1 MKKHFF
7 TLSFSLF
14 LTAISFAQV
23 VSGSVKD
30 EDGEAFRGATIRLKG
45 STKVITANADGSF
58 KYTLNKPTDT
68 LIVSIPGFGERSIAA
83 IDFLKE
89 KNPLSIVMRET
100 HSAPVLSEKIMM
112 YESMKMDK
120 AAFADDRV
128 VSMGAAKIVAP
139 KAYAMD
145 MRASKSK
152 KPMPIGNIVTKTN
165 GSFIMKQDALRQQIN
180 LAVPKAEANFFKELN
195 ANDKKDLLKKTAD
208 EAKSE
213 DEPEAG
219 KLTAGE
225 WNDLKNWDFWKKS
238 LDKEFKQYVS
248 DWQYNFTEKY
258 DIILR
263 GSDDQPV
270 ADAVILLKNKKR
282 ETVWT
287 TRTNNLGQA
296 VLFEKSFN
304 KTQEGDYLAVLLEG
318 KEIAFDDIKLT
329 KSIINELRIQRK
341 CYNPANVDIAF
352 VVDATGS
359 MGDEISFL
367 KSELYDVIRRV
378 KRDNQQA
385 TFRLGSVFYRDF
397 GDEYVSRV
405 FDFSKSV
412 KQNVA
417 FIKEQNSGG
426 GGDFEEA
433 VPEGLEAAID
443 SMSWNETAVARLLFL
458 ILDAPP
464 HLNPRNIEKMQRI
477 IQKATAK
484 GIRIIPVTAS
494 GIDKNTEYLMKSL
507 AVATG
512 GTYTFLTDDSG
523 VGNAHIKATT
533 EKHEI
538 EKLNDLLYRLIQ
550 QSSTYKACE
559 DLQAMA
565 KIGGDAAFG
574 LNFKNYPN
582 PARDVMTIE
591 MNTDVND
598 VYITDITG
606 RLVKKIIGNTEGVH
620 QVEVGDMP
628 NGVYFL
634 NFKKDE
640 LLCSKKFNV
649 IN

>member
-7 TLSFSLF
+7 TLIFSLF
-14 LTAISFAQV
+14 LTAISFSQV

-45 STKVITANADGSF
+45 STKIITANTDGSF

-89 KNPLSIVMRET
+89 KNPLSIVMLET
-100 HSAPVLSEKIMM
+100 HSAPVLSEVVVAG
-112 YESMKMDK
+112 YAMKKEK
-120 AAFADDRV
+120 AVFADDRV
-128 VSMGAAKIVAP
+128 ASMGMAKMAAPMAS
-139 KAYAMD
+139 
-145 MRASKSK
+145 RASKGK
-152 KPMPIGNIVTKTN
+152 KAIPIGNSVAKTN
-165 GSFIMKQDALRQQIN
+165 GSFVMKQDALRQQIN
-180 LAVPKAEANFFKELN
+180 LAVPKAEANFFKDLTS
-195 ANDKKDLLKKTAD
+195 NDKKDLLKKSVD

-219 KLTAGE
+219 QVTAGE

-238 LDKEFKQYVS
+238 LDEDFKHYVS
-248 DWQYNFTEKY
+248 DWQSNFTEKY
-258 DIILR
+258 NVILR

-270 ADAVILLKNKKR
+270 ADAVVLLKNKKG
-282 ETVWT
+282 ETIWT
-287 TRTNNLGQA
+287 TRTDNLGQA
-296 VLFEKSFN
+296 VLFEKTFN
-304 KTQEGDYLAVLLEG
+304 KTQEADYLVVFSEG
-318 KEIAFDDIKLT
+318 KETPFKDIKPT
-329 KSIINELRIQRK
+329 KSITNELKIKSK
-341 CYNPANVDIAF
+341 CFNPANVDIAF

-417 FIKEQNSGG
+417 FIKEQNADG

-464 HLNPRNIEKMQRI
+464 HLSPRNIEKMQSI

-523 VGNAHIKATT
+523 IGNAHMKATT

-550 QSSTYKACE
+550 QFSTYKACE

-565 KIGGDAAFG
+565 KIGGDASFG
-574 LNFKNYPN
+574 LHFKNYPN
-582 PARDVMTIE
+582 PAHDVMTIE
-591 MNTDVND
+591 MTTDVND

-606 RLVKKIIGNTEGVH
+606 RLVKKIIANTEGVH
-620 QVEVGDMP
+620 QLEVGDMA

-640 LLCSKKFNV
+640 LLCTKKFNV